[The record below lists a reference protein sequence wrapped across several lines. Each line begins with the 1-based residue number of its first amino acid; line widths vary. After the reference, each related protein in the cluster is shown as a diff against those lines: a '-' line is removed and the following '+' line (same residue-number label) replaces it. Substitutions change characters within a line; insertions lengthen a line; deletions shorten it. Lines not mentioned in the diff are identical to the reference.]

1 MNEEGSLVDFPGRGG
16 DIMTDDND
24 NISQFEPEHLRRWL
38 ETTHRYLC
46 ADMESLPGA
55 AAETHKRRPPPQT
68 DRHRGRKGFMTRV
81 RDQFSRSAMSAEE
94 DDPLRELAEAWALY
108 RAALTGAFGPERAFL
123 AGRKKP

>member
-1 MNEEGSLVDFPGRGG
+1 
-16 DIMTDDND
+16 MTDDND

-38 ETTHRYLC
+38 ETTHRYLF

-81 RDQFSRSAMSAEE
+81 RNQFLRSAMSAEE